1 VEDGIRT
8 PRRADRFR
16 RRRRRRLAI
25 WLGILAILASASVWL
40 LSDLL
45 AGQGLG
51 SGGAGRAADAGEPD
65 SGRAETAFAAEPE
78 PEPAKRTIVDFR
90 MLDLDTGW
98 YRYDDGTFMVTEDGG
113 VTWREAVPDWTIPEE
128 GAEESA
134 GGASPDG
141 NFPAEDE
148 TGANETGAG
157 AANTDALNADTSN
170 ADEAGAASNADAAN
184 GADADEQAEFLAALR
199 EIEAAH
205 LDFDASLPIVIE
217 GKTIA
222 AKRVQPVSGR
232 IGWALADGSGG
243 LDNPLLVSVD
253 GGLTWHREMTA
264 EVRAAIEAER
274 ERRRLRAEEAALY
287 ASPQDVMKPGPGVV
301 LLPNVTYPG
310 DVILARSGEP
320 GEVEWQG
327 KTYELK
333 PYKAGYFTY
342 LPIPRSTKPGAYTV
356 GGAQLEVREKKF
368 NTQYLTVSEEMESMR
383 RNTERIEADQ
393 KKVNEARS
401 RSAETFLFESEFLR
415 PIEGRLSTPYGYTRY
430 INGKLSS
437 THNAI
442 DLAAPE
448 GTPIAA
454 TNDGVVVLSEEL

>member
-1 VEDGIRT
+1 M
-8 PRRADRFR
+8 
-16 RRRRRRLAI
+16 
-25 WLGILAILASASVWL
+25 ASAAVWL

-320 GEVEWQG
+320 GKWNG
-327 KTYELK
+327 R
-333 PYKAGYFTY
+333 G
-342 LPIPRSTKPGAYTV
+342 
-356 GGAQLEVREKKF
+356 
-368 NTQYLTVSEEMESMR
+368 R
-383 RNTERIEADQ
+383 R
-393 KKVNEARS
+393 
-401 RSAETFLFESEFLR
+401 
-415 PIEGRLSTPYGYTRY
+415 
-430 INGKLSS
+430 
-437 THNAI
+437 
-442 DLAAPE
+442 
-448 GTPIAA
+448 
-454 TNDGVVVLSEEL
+454 TN